1 MIPDRYSPLNL
12 FNVFM
17 IFLKYGFYEP
27 CKYCIAKP
35 YNYCLTIQNY
45 CKRSDK
51 HDEDH
56 IVQEKYND
64 LNEKHKQLEIVLISL
79 IEMIHENNENI
90 NDKFGDLL
98 RSVNFIIEN
107 KLSDIDSN
115 LSDIDSKLSILENKE
130 LNNKIKKT
138 RNTCYRGRNIS

>member
-27 CKYCIAKP
+27 CKYCLTTP
-35 YNYCLTIQNY
+35 YKCCLSIQNY
-45 CKRSDK
+45 CKRGDK

-64 LNEKHKQLEIVLISL
+64 LNEKHKQLEIVLTSL
-79 IEMIHENNENI
+79 IEMINENNENI
-90 NDKFGDLL
+90 NDKFSELL
-98 RSVNFIIEN
+98 RSVNIIIDN
-107 KLSDIDSN
+107 KLH
-115 LSDIDSKLSILENKE
+115 DIDSKLSILENKE